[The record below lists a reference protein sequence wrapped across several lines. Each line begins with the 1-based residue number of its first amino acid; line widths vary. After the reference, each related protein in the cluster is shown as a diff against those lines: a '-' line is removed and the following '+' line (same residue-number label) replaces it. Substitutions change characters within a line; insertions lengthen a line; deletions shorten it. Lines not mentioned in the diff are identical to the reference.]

1 MVCYCVLRVRRTVR
15 LSISSGMCIRKS
27 FLNKCKFINDMI
39 IRCRNINKYIIAINI
54 LYLFC
59 IIGSEGML
67 LRICAVVGFNI
78 SQHRKQIN
86 TINDGLCNSKKNG
99 FGLNIALERDLP
111 GTRRVLIYKDPQMPR
126 DYLWNIKWPE
136 TAKIVQLRAEKYSV
150 GQICSPEGALQTVT
164 ALKVLPC
171 TICQFMDFGY
181 ALVSYGTVLLSCSVK
196 IHINITGKPLW
207 RRHWNN
213 RPELGKLI
221 KVLSNHAE
229 TFPVKLQ
236 PPQDYVLGQIVDVS
250 SFVGCSHVKVTG
262 ISRGKGFQG
271 TIKRH
276 GFKRGP
282 MTHGSKHH
290 RGPGSIGASTTP
302 GCVKPGKKMA
312 GRMGGNKCTFRK
324 LKVLGLNPETSMMY
338 VKGLVAGPKGSYV
351 TVTSDVQPPLKKLL
365 K

>member
-1 MVCYCVLRVRRTVR
+1 MPGCMVWYVYQENHF
-15 LSISSGMCIRKS
+15 K
-27 FLNKCKFINDMI
+27 NKCKYINDMI
-39 IRCRNINKYIIAINI
+39 IRCRNINKYIIAVNI
-54 LYLFC
+54 LYLCC
-59 IIGSEGML
+59 IIGSEG
-67 LRICAVVGFNI
+67 FTI
-78 SQHRKQIN
+78 SQHRKHIN
-86 TINDGLCNSKKNG
+86 TIKNVSFNSKKDR
-99 FGLNIALERDLP
+99 FRLNIALERDLP
-111 GTRRVLIYKDPQMPR
+111 GTRRVLIYKDPEMPR

-181 ALVSYGTVLLSCSVK
+181 ALVSYG
-196 IHINITGKPLW
+196 KPLW

-213 RPELGKLI
+213 RPELGKII
-221 KVLSNHAE
+221 KVLPNHAE